1 MASFSFDAAS
11 VAPEPTTSSTSSSYD
26 EPIPDG
32 TYTAVIIESDRGAYN
47 DASKGEKLTLKFE
60 ITDGSHAGR
69 WVWAN
74 LNLWHVSDAARK
86 FAERDLGSIC
96 RAVNVPGFSDTQE
109 LHNKPLLISTR
120 QNGEWTNI
128 KAYAPVSTMFDA
140 AAAAPTAKKPW
151 EQ

>member
-1 MASFSFDAAS
+1 MASFSFDAAA
-11 VAPEPTTSSTSSSYD
+11 VAPEQPTTSTSSYD

-32 TYTAVIIESDRGAYN
+32 TYTAVIIESDRGPFN

-96 RAVNVPGFSDTQE
+96 RAVNVAGFSDTEE

-140 AAAAPTAKKPW
+140 AAAPAAKKPW
-151 EQ
+151 E

>member
-11 VAPEPTTSSTSSSYD
+11 VAPEPTTSTSSNYD

-32 TYTAVIIESDRGAYN
+32 TYTAVIIESDRGPFN
-47 DASKGEKLTLKFE
+47 DPAKGEKLTLKFE
-60 ITDGSHAGR
+60 ITDSAFAGR

-96 RAVNVPGFSDTQE
+96 RAVNVPGFSDTSE

-140 AAAAPTAKKPW
+140 AAAPTAKKPW